1 MDTYMVAA
9 GALLLVVAAIHSAL
23 GEILMFRHLR
33 SHGLVPTLAAPPLK
47 ERHIRILWASW
58 HVLTVL
64 GWAFGAVLL
73 RLAYPSDEHAI
84 CTFTEQAIVF
94 AFLAGALLVLVG
106 TKGKHLGWVGLLGV
120 AALTWFASAA

>member
-33 SHGLVPTLAAPPLK
+33 SHGLVPTLAAPPLQ

-73 RLAYPSDEHAI
+73 QLAYPSDEHAI
-84 CTFTEQAIVF
+84 RTFTEQAIVF

-106 TKGKHLGWVGLLGV
+106 TKGKHPGWVGLLGV
-120 AALTWFASAA
+120 AALTWFARAA

>member
-33 SHGLVPTLAAPPLK
+33 SHGRVPTLAAPPLK

-73 RLAYPSDEHAI
+73 RLAYPSDER
-84 CTFTEQAIVF
+84 CS
-94 AFLAGALLVLVG
+94 LY
-106 TKGKHLGWVGLLGV
+106 
-120 AALTWFASAA
+120 